1 MEQTPIHEIHNADLL
16 NLIPADTRTI
26 MEIGC
31 SSGAL
36 AREFKKINPACHY
49 TGIDIDST
57 YVEAAKRYCDTT
69 AVLDIDQAHADFYLE
84 HQDKEVWVFADAL
97 EHFKNPW
104 GVLQNI
110 RKIIPAGGSIVACIP
125 NAQHWTVQVR
135 LCTGNFRY
143 EEMGLMDKTHLR
155 WFTRKTIVELFDH
168 SGYSIVEFG
177 ARLLDEPQSEDYV
190 QLIGDLAEFSGADPE
205 EAMRDAKAFQYV
217 VRAMPKSS

>member
-16 NLIPADTRTI
+16 KLIPISTQRI

-36 AREFKKINPACHY
+36 AREFKKLNPSCHY

-57 YVEAAKRYCDTT
+57 YIDLAKRHCDVTG
-69 AVLDIDQAHADFYLE
+69 VLDIDQAPADFYLE
-84 HQDKEVWVFADAL
+84 NQDKEVWIFADTL

-104 GVLQNI
+104 GVLENI
-110 RKIIPAGGSIVACIP
+110 QKVIPPSGSVVACIP

-135 LCTGNFRY
+135 LSTGNFRY
-143 EEMGLMDKTHLR
+143 EDMGLMDKTHLR
-155 WFTRKTIVELFDH
+155 WFTRKTIVELFDQT
-168 SGYSIVEFG
+168 GYSIVEFG

-190 QLIGDLAEFSGADPE
+190 QLIGDLAEFAGADPE
-205 EAMRDAKAFQYV
+205 ESMRDAKAFQYL
-217 VRAMPKSS
+217 VRAVPKK